1 MKSRGKR
8 ISFFS
13 PYKSLRI
20 AWKKIP
26 MCKQPKNPN
35 PNPSLPNQIK
45 LNANSKGKCKISR
58 TTRQTL
64 PINLINPPK
73 KSHRN
78 LPPTHPSK
86 SLIDP
91 ARVEKKEDRE
101 RERDRFLFLEKER
114 KRNRPP
120 SSFEI
125 RRLPGNESNYLLIR
139 ESRQY
144 GTFFFES
151 CVGGKAFTVEE
162 EGRPRDSMG
171 FFPRRG

>member
-101 RERDRFLFLEKER
+101 REIDSFFSRRKER
-114 KRNRPP
+114 GIVPLRV
-120 SSFEI
+120 
-125 RRLPGNESNYLLIR
+125 
-139 ESRQY
+139 SRSAAY
-144 GTFFFES
+144 RVTNPIT
-151 CVGGKAFTVEE
+151 C
-162 EGRPRDSMG
+162 
-171 FFPRRG
+171 